1 MDVLWGDASI
11 QNIQQTDYA
20 INNNI
25 NVQWQ
30 VGVCYR
36 AEEDQAHMLQNINNS
51 INTTEN
57 LNLYKYNVNRNTRSV
72 CNPWA
77 PSG

>member
-11 QNIQQTDYA
+11 QNIQQTDYV

-36 AEEDQAHMLQNINNS
+36 PEEDQAHMLQKINNS

-57 LNLYKYNVNRNTRSV
+57 VNCLLLGDLNFRKTDWSK
-72 CNPWA
+72 
-77 PSG
+77 GK